1 MKQKQTTT
9 KHFYKKK
16 SSISTLPT
24 PSLLPTPHSS
34 AIQEEPQRF
43 FLLFIIPSI
52 RAGNYHTGWRAVLT
66 TQHGIAWGGVSVQTT
81 LASKTSQAKTWQI
94 RALLSPKNA
103 PPPQYKSLPGMT
115 TRIFPEPHSFASSSA
130 QL

>member
-1 MKQKQTTT
+1 MRHESQAQLVILLSTGCYET
-9 KHFYKKK
+9 KTNNNKALLEKKK
-16 SSISTLPT
+16 SSISELPT

-66 TQHGIAWGGVSVQTT
+66 TQHGTRDCLGRSLCSSHSSQQKFP
-81 LASKTSQAKTWQI
+81 SKDVADK
-94 RALLSPKNA
+94 
-103 PPPQYKSLPGMT
+103 
-115 TRIFPEPHSFASSSA
+115 SSA
-130 QL
+130 VPCSSPTNLCQE